1 LERLSVLIRIWHII
15 VKEFIQFR
23 RDRLLTLFLFTIPV
37 MQLVL
42 LVHATSSGVV
52 NLPTAILDRDNS
64 RTSRG
69 LVQALNNTEELAIYY
84 FPTSDGQVKRLLDSG
99 QAALAVVIP
108 PGFERD
114 LFDPKVSP
122 RMQII
127 ADGSNSIGG
136 NTGLRT
142 AEGVINSYLRRLLAS
157 ENPGGPTA
165 AVPLDLR
172 LAIRFNRSLD
182 HRAYTIPAQ
191 LAFIVY
197 QVTLAVAS
205 LGLAREYE
213 LGTLE
218 QLIVTPLRRF
228 ELLIGKAIPSAI
240 IGLIDFGIMLTL
252 VARVYQVPM
261 KGSWRLLWLLTALFI
276 LAEVSWGLLISSF
289 SRTQQQAI
297 LFVFLVAMTDI
308 TLSGYL
314 VPVEHMPLGLK
325 VISIFSPIRHY
336 MTILRAIMLKGADLA
351 ILWPEALWLV
361 GLMMGVAYVS
371 MRNVAREFE

>member
-1 LERLSVLIRIWHII
+1 MLTRIWHII

-42 LVHATSSGVV
+42 LVHAASSGVV
-52 NLPTAILDRDNS
+52 NLPTAVLDQDHS
-64 RTSRG
+64 RASRG

-84 FPTSDGQVKRLLDSG
+84 FPTSDDEVKRLLDSG

-114 LFDPKVSP
+114 LFDPEVSP
-122 RMQII
+122 QMQII
-127 ADGSNSIGG
+127 VDGSNSLGG

-142 AEGVINSYLRRLLAS
+142 AEGVVHSYLRRLLVS
-157 ENPGGPTA
+157 ENPAGPAA

-205 LGLAREYE
+205 LGLAREHE

-218 QLIVTPLRRF
+218 QLIVTPLQRF
-228 ELLIGKAIPSAI
+228 ELLIGKAVPSAI

-252 VARVYQVPM
+252 VVRVYHVPM

-314 VPVEHMPLGLK
+314 VPVEHMPFGLK

-336 MTILRAIMLKGADLA
+336 MTILRAIMLKGADLVV
-351 ILWPEALWLV
+351 LWPEALWLV
-361 GLMMGVAYVS
+361 ALMIGVTYVS
-371 MRNVAREFE
+371 LRNVAREFE